1 MSWKNSCRAAGLI
14 SVMTFSLVGCN
25 TEASYS
31 PQEIIEQTLQ
41 ESKQPLTYYGEY
53 TLDMGELGGKAQ
65 VKEWVK
71 DKYRRIEM
79 KGDNDEHVITVKTDS
94 ELISYDVTENT
105 AFKMAYP
112 QGELD
117 GLRSPREEVQLVF
130 NLVKDTHEIKIA
142 GEEKVAGRDTYKIVA
157 KTKKTESLFGDI
169 EAWIDKK
176 TWLMLKMKSDNAG
189 NQIITEYSKIIVDEK
204 IDDQQFILDLPED
217 VTIQEI
223 SGEDTSELIS
233 LDEAKQQLEKF
244 LMVPQENGLSIDK
257 ISMVKGLEDRPEYSF
272 DFGLDG
278 QPAFFIT
285 IFKAD
290 ESMSEI
296 GPILNEKEMDIRGQ
310 KGTVMD
316 DKNFRSIA
324 WQENG
329 YQYSIVGENPE
340 LTIEDLVS
348 YAQQMEFVQ

>member
-1 MSWKNSCRAAGLI
+1 MNWKKSCRAAGLI
-14 SVMTFSLVGCN
+14 AAMTFSLVGCN

-31 PQEIIEQTLQ
+31 PQEIIEQALQ
-41 ESKQPLTYYGEY
+41 ESREPLTYYGEY

-71 DKYRRIEM
+71 NSNRRIEI

-94 ELISYDVTENT
+94 ELISYDVTQHT
-105 AFKMAYP
+105 AYKMAYP

-117 GLRSPREEVQLVF
+117 GLQSPREEVQLVF
-130 NLVKDTHEIKIA
+130 NLVKDTHDIKIS

-157 KTKKTESLFGDI
+157 KAKKTDSLFGDI

-176 TWLMLKMKSDNAG
+176 TWLTLKMKSDNAG
-189 NQIITEYSKIIVDEK
+189 NQMITEYSKINVGEK
-204 IDDQQFILDLPED
+204 IDDQQFMLDLPKD

-244 LMVPQENGLSIDK
+244 LMVPQTNGLTIDK
-257 ISMVKGLEDRPEYSF
+257 ISMVKGLEDRLEYSF
-272 DFGLDG
+272 DIGLDG
-278 QPAFFIT
+278 ELAFFVT

-290 ESMSEI
+290 DSIAEL
-296 GPILNEKEMDIRGQ
+296 GPILNEKEIDIRGQ

-329 YQYSIVGENPE
+329 YQYSMVGENPE

-348 YAQQMEFVQ
+348 YAKQMELVQ

>member
-1 MSWKNSCRAAGLI
+1 MNWKKSYRAAGLVAI
-14 SVMTFSLVGCN
+14 MTFSLVGCN

-31 PQEIIEQTLQ
+31 PQEIIEQALQ
-41 ESKQPLTYYGEY
+41 ESREPLTYYGEY

-71 DKYRRIEM
+71 NSNRRIEM

-94 ELISYDVTENT
+94 ELISYDVTQNT
-105 AFKMAYP
+105 AYKMAYP

-117 GLRSPREEVQLVF
+117 GLQSPREEVQLVF
-130 NLVKDTHEIKIA
+130 NLVKDTHDIKIA

-157 KTKKTESLFGDI
+157 KTKKAESLFGDI

-176 TWLMLKMKSDNAG
+176 TWLTLKMKSANAG
-189 NQIITEYSKIIVDEK
+189 NQMITEYSKIKVGEK
-204 IDDQQFILDLPED
+204 IDDQQFILDLPKD

-233 LDEAKQQLEKF
+233 MDEAKQQLKNF
-244 LMVPQENGLSIDK
+244 LMVPQANGLTIDK

-272 DFGLDG
+272 DYGLDG
-278 QPAFFIT
+278 ELAFFVT

-290 ESMSEI
+290 DSIAEI

-340 LTIEDLVS
+340 LTIEDLVG
-348 YAQQMEFVQ
+348 YAKQMKFVQ

>member
-1 MSWKNSCRAAGLI
+1 
-14 SVMTFSLVGCN
+14 
-25 TEASYS
+25 
-31 PQEIIEQTLQ
+31 
-41 ESKQPLTYYGEY
+41 
-53 TLDMGELGGKAQ
+53 
-65 VKEWVK
+65 
-71 DKYRRIEM
+71 
-79 KGDNDEHVITVKTDS
+79 
-94 ELISYDVTENT
+94 
-105 AFKMAYP
+105 
-112 QGELD
+112 
-117 GLRSPREEVQLVF
+117 
-130 NLVKDTHEIKIA
+130 VKDTHEIKIA

-157 KTKKTESLFGDI
+157 KTKKTDSLFGDI